1 MNKIKKIC
9 QQIGLV
15 PTKRKG
21 QNFLV
26 NGRVLEKIIEAAD
39 LKSDDI
45 VLEIGPGLGI
55 LTEALAKKVKKVI
68 AVELDKKL
76 TVFLKEKFEHAHCVR
91 CSPTN
96 YKYGTNLQIT
106 NKTAVSPTQKNNNV
120 EIIQGDILK
129 ISNNQLSITNYQ
141 YKLVANLPYQITGAV
156 LRKFLVEA
164 PKPKLMILMLQKEVV
179 ERIMDKNKK
188 TAIIS
193 LVVKLFGQPEMA
205 GFVSKN
211 NFWPRPKVDSAILK
225 INLYKE
231 NKFGLD
237 TEKEQDFLKVIKT
250 GFAHPRKQ
258 MVSNLSKIWPRA
270 IVELALDQAD
280 KKPTTRA
287 EDIKIE
293 DWYTIY
299 RYIYEGR

>member
-1 MNKIKKIC
+1 MIKIKEIC

-15 PTKRKG
+15 PTKSKG

-26 NGRVLEKIIEAAD
+26 NDKVIEKIIEAAD
-39 LKSDDI
+39 LKSDDV

-68 AVELDKKL
+68 AIELDKKL
-76 TVFLKEKFEHAHCVR
+76 VAYLKEKFV
-91 CSPTN
+91 
-96 YKYGTNLQIT
+96 Q
-106 NKTAVSPTQKNNNV
+106 QKNI
-120 EIIQGDILK
+120 EIIQGDILSPEVNLYIRK
-129 ISNNQLSITNYQ
+129 KLVIGSG

-156 LRKFLVEA
+156 LRKFLSEE
-164 PKPKLMILMLQKEVV
+164 PKPKLMVLMLQKEVI
-179 ERIMDKNKK
+179 ERVLDKNKK
-188 TAIIS
+188 SAIIS
-193 LVVKLFGQPEMA
+193 LVVKLYGQPKMV

-211 NFWPRPKVDSAILK
+211 NFWPKPKVDSAILK
-225 INLYKE
+225 IDLYKK
-231 NKFGLD
+231 NKFELD
-237 TEKEQDFLKVIKT
+237 PEEEQNFIKVIKT

-258 MVSNLSKIWPRA
+258 VASNLSKIWSRPM
-270 IVELALDQAD
+270 VELALVQAGKIAID
-280 KKPTTRA
+280 RA